1 MHFTRLGLL
10 AITVVLGA
18 CSTSAEKMFPTEGAT
33 DMREVFRAKGQASG
47 NSALLETRST
57 LRRPLQDEELQQ
69 DTEQHYT
76 RSAAQEINAQFVRLP
91 NPDLVMYVFPHLAG
105 NEGAPIPGYSTV
117 FPLHQKIHYAL
128 PGERVA
134 EDR

>member
-1 MHFTRLGLL
+1 MHFTRLSLL

-33 DMREVFRAKGQASG
+33 DMTDVFRAKGQAGG
-47 NSALLETRST
+47 NNALLETRST
-57 LRRPLQDEELQQ
+57 LRRPLEESEHEEPQS
-69 DTEQHYT
+69 YT
-76 RSAAQEINAQFVRLP
+76 RSARQEIHSQFIRLP

-117 FPLHQKIHYAL
+117 FPLHQNIHYAL
-128 PGERVA
+128 PGERVM

>member
-1 MHFTRLGLL
+1 MRCLKVSLL

-18 CSTSAEKMFPTEGAT
+18 CSTSAEKMFPTDGAT

-57 LRRPLQDEELQQ
+57 LRRTLEENEHEEPQN
-69 DTEQHYT
+69 YT
-76 RSAAQEINAQFVRLP
+76 RDAKQEIHAQFVRLP